1 METTTGCGDLE
12 HCPNQY
18 CAPNATA
25 REGPNTWSAARE
37 REQSGLRGGG
47 NTDAMYKTLVW
58 TYEWPAAAERQERE
72 EKEKGPNTLMQV
84 ARFVAALGAENA
96 FADTAA
102 EAAVLAA
109 AAQHGDAGRA
119 LRAVILGYATTTPSS
134 EKDHKRI
141 AAVLIALATQL

>member
-1 METTTGCGDLE
+1 
-12 HCPNQY
+12 
-18 CAPNATA
+18 
-25 REGPNTWSAARE
+25 
-37 REQSGLRGGG
+37 
-47 NTDAMYKTLVW
+47 MYKTLVW

-72 EKEKGPNTLMQV
+72 EKEKETAASPNTLMQV

-109 AAQHGDAGRA
+109 AAQHGEAGRA